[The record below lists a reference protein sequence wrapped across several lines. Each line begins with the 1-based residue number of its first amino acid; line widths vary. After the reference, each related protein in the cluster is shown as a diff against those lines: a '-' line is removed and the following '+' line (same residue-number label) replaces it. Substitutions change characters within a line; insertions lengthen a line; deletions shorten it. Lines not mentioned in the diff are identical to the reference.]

1 MTTKS
6 SMLLRTS
13 TAMQKKASFMG
24 NRDSENAINRQSSN
38 IIYSIQYCTHY
49 AKCHHNSH
57 LRSSQKILE
66 KREKKNQGNCKIWSQ
81 YCVKV
86 QSGHVLYVCQHE
98 TFNEQNAALCNNE
111 V

>member
-1 MTTKS
+1 
-6 SMLLRTS
+6 
-13 TAMQKKASFMG
+13 MG

-66 KREKKNQGNCKIWSQ
+66 KRERKKIKKIAK
-81 YCVKV
+81 YDLNIV
-86 QSGHVLYVCQHE
+86 
-98 TFNEQNAALCNNE
+98 
-111 V
+111 